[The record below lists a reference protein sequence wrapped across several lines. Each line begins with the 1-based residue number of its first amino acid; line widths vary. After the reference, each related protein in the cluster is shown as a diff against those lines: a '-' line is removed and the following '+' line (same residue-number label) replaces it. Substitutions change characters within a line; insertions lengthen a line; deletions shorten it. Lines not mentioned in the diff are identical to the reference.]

1 MKIDVFKV
9 SGHHFYHEKPITKR
23 TGKSKAFWIGFSMIL
38 EAFGRLWAYFC
49 PPFVRLLGGR
59 ISKRKKRGLCPDWGR
74 IWDAIWSRIAIHD
87 AGRRN
92 TLPGFRAFCPAK
104 ARPCLAK
111 RFNTAGPPARRGTP
125 DLARRAG
132 SSGVPLFEN
141 SARKRD

>member
-1 MKIDVFKV
+1 MED
-9 SGHHFYHEKPITKR
+9 
-23 TGKSKAFWIGFSMIL
+23 
-38 EAFGRLWAYFC
+38 FGRLWAYFC
-49 PPFVRLLGGR
+49 PPFARLDEDGFRRG
-59 ISKRKKRGLCPDWGR
+59 KKKGLCPDLGR
-74 IWDAIWSRIAIHD
+74 IWDAKWSRIVQEP
-87 AGRRN
+87 GVWWN

-141 SARKRD
+141 SARQRDGNYNACGRREETYTVNRQAGSRRKMSSEIMKIH